1 MSWENKPKT
10 AGVFIGFELGVFF
23 FEPWMI
29 TLGLTVPFLLN
40 IVILSI
46 TGGWN
51 KSAGKSVDG
60 HEEADGPDG
69 HEDDEDNAAGKSPNF
84 PKNKCVFN

>member
-51 KSAGKSVDG
+51 KMTVLRRKGIVKAFLLG
-60 HEEADGPDG
+60 
-69 HEDDEDNAAGKSPNF
+69 
-84 PKNKCVFN
+84 

>member
-51 KSAGKSVDG
+51 KSAKSVDG
-60 HEEADGPDG
+60 HEEADGHDG
-69 HEDDEDNAAGKSPNF
+69 HEDDEDTAAAGKT
-84 PKNKCVFN
+84 